1 MCILYYF
8 LHRKQEKFCVNRD
21 DDDDDYRKK
30 RSTCVL
36 LLCCVYG
43 WFYLRFFFFF
53 LLNIIVSYELIV
65 CFGRVTPVNNRRKQ
79 NRHDADWRR
88 YWNAVTQYTIT
99 ARRFLLLLFVSYF
112 WLAHLRITL
121 ELVAV
126 RCCSSLLES
135 REMRN
140 WNQTAHTSNTHT

>member
-8 LHRKQEKFCVNRD
+8 LHRKQEKFCVNSD
-21 DDDDDYRKK
+21 DDDDDYRKN

-43 WFYLRFFFFF
+43 WFYLRFFFF